1 MNAVFED
8 KYGTCLVLLQEEQLE
23 HSEVLEQL
31 A

>member
-8 KYGTCLVLLQEEQLE
+8 NGTCLVLLQEEQLE